1 MKKFLVLSALIAV
14 AATPSFAD
22 TVAQWTFESNTTGN
36 YLPGTGT
43 STSNY
48 LAEGGSQ
55 AGIAAATGL
64 HRNTITNIEVG
75 RYGGDHETLKIIK
88 RVLEQHGIV
97 FIDANG
103 GGPGVRFRKPP
114 PD

>member
-1 MKKFLVLSALIAV
+1 MARAALGW
-14 AATPSFAD
+14 
-22 TVAQWTFESNTTGN
+22 TVRD
-36 YLPGTGT
+36 L
-43 STSNY
+43 
-48 LAEGGSQ
+48 
-55 AGIAAATGL
+55 AAATGL

-103 GGPGVRFRKPP
+103 GGPGVQFRKPP